1 MDSITSLFLAEF
13 LHCSYDDY
21 NCYNSSGASC
31 ATLAEE
37 PVIDNCCRLSVKSNG
52 NHFNTK
58 RYRLNEVQTI
68 MEPCSYKYDRMKEC
82 VVTHLPM
89 VEDGKFYKAEIQVVM
104 RTAQMPFFTANLAW
118 LALIILLD

>member
-1 MDSITSLFLAEF
+1 MMIIIAITVLVA
-13 LHCSYDDY
+13 
-21 NCYNSSGASC
+21 
-31 ATLAEE
+31 LAEE

-82 VVTHLPM
+82 VVTHLPRIQSRNLGDYEDFNRPW
-89 VEDGKFYKAEIQVVM
+89 VEYEAGFGSNA
-104 RTAQMPFFTANLAW
+104 FFTATFGLACTHYT
-118 LALIILLD
+118 A